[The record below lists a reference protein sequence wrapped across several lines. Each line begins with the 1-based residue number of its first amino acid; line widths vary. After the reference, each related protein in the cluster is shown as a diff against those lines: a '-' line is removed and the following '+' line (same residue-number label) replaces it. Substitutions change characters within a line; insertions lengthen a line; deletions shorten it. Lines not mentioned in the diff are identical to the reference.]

1 MRTAVLVFALVALG
15 LAGCKSDGKE
25 EGPKTALTTG
35 TDPVVTG
42 SIRPTAPKPMA
53 EDGGGGDEEVK
64 GWARERGI
72 AVPASDRLPYC
83 HGFGCEFKTAVP
95 FGSADMAMLAG
106 LFERHRASPIQ
117 ERVAIG
123 LAQRWFEKKADS
135 VIGAKP
141 DKRGSEL
148 GDAHKQGQT
157 DCIDEATNTTT
168 LLSWLERTGMMRWHR
183 TRRPE
188 SRGAFLYAHATAVM
202 TDKTTG
208 IDWVADSWM
217 RDSGDPIDIMP
228 LEKWFSLAY
237 VDPTE

>member
-1 MRTAVLVFALVALG
+1 MRAALLVIALAALG
-15 LAGCKSDGKE
+15 LAGCKTDGKE
-25 EGPKTALTTG
+25 ETPKSNLTTG
-35 TDPVVTG
+35 VDPVVTG
-42 SIRPTAPKPMA
+42 SIRPAARPPA
-53 EDGGGGDEEVK
+53 QDGGGDMDEVR

-72 AVPASDRLPYC
+72 AATGSDRLPYC
-83 HGFGCEFKTAVP
+83 HGFGCEFKTPVP
-95 FGSADMAMLAG
+95 FTTSDVAMIAG
-106 LFERHRASPIQ
+106 LFERNKGSPAQ

-123 LAQRWFEKKADS
+123 LAQRWFEKRADS
-135 VIGAKP
+135 VIGARP

-148 GDAHKQGQT
+148 SDAHKPGQT

-168 LLSWLERTGMMRWHR
+168 LLSWLEQRGILRWHH

-208 IDWVADSWM
+208 VDWVADSWM